1 MPMLAYVHSLLRN
14 LFRKSR
20 LDQDLDDEIR
30 SHLELMTD
38 QNMHQGMSPR
48 DAARAARVALG
59 GVEQVKEQVRAVR
72 AGAWL
77 ETLCKTFLRRAPASQ
92 EPRLRGSGDPDAGLR
107 HRRYPAIF
115 TVVDTVLLRPLPYP
129 HPERIII
136 IGSAF
141 KDGIFNGA
149 VIDGPHYQFLQQYS
163 KSFDS
168 LEAHDVVT
176 AGMNVSGATEPEHLA
191 SAAVSAGFF
200 RVLGI
205 APMLGRA
212 FTEEEDRP
220 GGPCVVLLTHGLWQR
235 RYAGDRAV
243 VSRTITLNNES
254 CLVSGIL
261 PPTFRFDQDADI
273 FMPVRIP
280 AATRDLGHSYFMLA
294 RLKPGVTLPEAQAE
308 LQTLFARFK
317 AVHGDLVS
325 QDEIGIVGKPYL
337 DWIVGDTRTSLWVL
351 LGAVALLLLIACFNV
366 ANLLLSR
373 ATARTQE
380 MAMRATLG
388 AGRLR
393 LIRQMLTEGALL
405 AFVGGSSSLLIAHW
419 GISALHTI
427 APGTLPRMDGYFARS
442 ARNIIWSSSLRIYR
456 ADLSA
461 GTRLAGWPYER

>member
-1 MPMLAYVHSLLRN
+1 MLAYAHSLLRN

-20 LDQDLDDEIR
+20 LDRDLDDEIR

-38 QNMHQGMSPR
+38 QNLHQGMSPR
-48 DAARAARVALG
+48 AAARAARVELG

-77 ETLCKTFLRRAPASQ
+77 ETLLQDLSFGARQLRKNPGFAAVAI
-92 EPRLRGSGDPDAGLR
+92 LTLALGIGATL
-107 HRRYPAIF
+107 AIF

-176 AGMNVSGATEPEHLA
+176 AGVNVSGATEPEHLA

-393 LIRQMLTEGALL
+393 LTRQMLTEGALL

-419 GISALHTI
+419 GISALHSI
-427 APGTLPRMDGYFARS
+427 APGTLPRMED
-442 ARNIIWSSSLRIYR
+442 ISLDLRVTSFGLLLFRIYR
-456 ADLSA
+456 ADLRA
-461 GTRLAGWPYER
+461 GTRLAGWPYQR